1 MFARFI
7 LFAALGVSLQA
18 APAYDVATI
27 RVSKVGP
34 GHTDIDID
42 ESHFEATGVD
52 ARGLIQLAFGEPKD
66 MIFGLPTWAEQARY
80 DIRAKSTEA
89 DAETLKE
96 LSNDQT
102 RGMLQGLLAERFG
115 LNLPEAS
122 RQGCPSSQRKQR
134 PRTDRGP
141 AAACAGAFVRFERL
155 NVLSR
160 SSKLQLP
167 FYLRRREREQRYMGD
182 GRTAL
187 RKWWKDVATGR
198 SSAAPSSMRYRKSH
212 PTRSRI
218 QIWACGVRLS
228 AQPAPARGGSA
239 EWIMP

>member
-1 MFARFI
+1 MHVSAFENSESAGRVAGSEIEKAGLYHAPEMCRFQ
-7 LFAALGVSLQA
+7 S
-18 APAYDVATI
+18 ATPT
-27 RVSKVGP
+27 S
-34 GHTDIDID
+34 
-42 ESHFEATGVD
+42 ATSD
-52 ARGLIQLAFGEPKD
+52 WSQLTGSISA
-66 MIFGLPTWAEQARY
+66 
-80 DIRAKSTEA
+80 
-89 DAETLKE
+89 
-96 LSNDQT
+96 
-102 RGMLQGLLAERFG
+102 
-115 LNLPEAS
+115 
-122 RQGCPSSQRKQR
+122 GCPSPEPKQR